1 MEFIGSA
8 NYGDYQDF
16 TFVRAGGWGTVFSA
30 QRISD
35 GKRFAMK
42 FFGYTSNRPNMA
54 EIEKEIR
61 LMVSLRGVDGVVQ
74 LEGVFSDTAM
84 GYMPNKN
91 RRFQD
96 RGYPVIV
103 MEMID
108 GGELLDRI
116 MSSGKI
122 SEHYVAGM
130 FKSAVDALRGI
141 HSRRFVHRDLKL
153 DNILLMSQEADS
165 IVKLIDFGLM
175 VSLPD
180 ASDIYSSA
188 REHAPCGTAG
198 YFAPE
203 TLLRKEYSF
212 KTDIWQLGCILYSTL
227 CGHPPYSMELRYQ
240 RQITDQ
246 SFYPMTGPEW
256 ENISEAAKDIVVKML
271 TKDSSSRISLEEI
284 CLHPWLSGSAPC
296 TELGNDYARR
306 VKSLALRG
314 RLKRFFQYNDI
325 VRIKYFI
332 LYVIYIIFYIFIS
345 IGKSK

>member
-8 NYGDYQDF
+8 NYAEYADF

-35 GKRFAMK
+35 GKKFAMK
-42 FFGYTSNRPNMA
+42 FFGYTSNRPNIT

-61 LMVSLRGVDGVVQ
+61 LMVSLRGVEGVVQ
-74 LEGVFSDTAM
+74 LEGVFSDSAM

-91 RRFQD
+91 KRFQD

-116 MSSGKI
+116 MLAGRI
-122 SEHYVAGM
+122 SEHYVSGM
-130 FKSAVDALRGI
+130 FRSAVVALRGI
-141 HSRRFVHRDLKL
+141 HSRRYVHRDLKL
-153 DNILLMSQEADS
+153 DNILLMSKDADS

-175 VSLPD
+175 VPLPD
-180 ASDIYSSA
+180 ISDTYIAA

-203 TLLRKEYSF
+203 SLLRKEYSF

-227 CGHPPYSMELRYQ
+227 CGHPPYSMEQRYQ
-240 RQITDQ
+240 RQITEHL
-246 SFYPMTGPEW
+246 FYPMTGPEW
-256 ENISEAAKDIVVKML
+256 ENISDSAKDIVTKML
-271 TKDSSSRISLEEI
+271 TKDPIARISLDEI
-284 CLHPWLSGSAPC
+284 CSHPWLSGDAPKID
-296 TELGNDYARR
+296 LGHDYTRR

-314 RLKRFFQYNDI
+314 RLKRFFQFNDI
-325 VRIKYFI
+325 VRVAFLK
-332 LYVIYIIFYIFIS
+332 L
-345 IGKSK
+345 